1 MKTKTT
7 MQILSEVTGVDMNY
21 LALKTDRE
29 NKEWVA
35 VKDLE
40 IYLDNK
46 IKQVMGRTQEE
57 GKKKVIIYCL
67 ENMKQELKN
76 E

>member
-1 MKTKTT
+1 

>member
-1 MKTKTT
+1 MLGK
-7 MQILSEVTGVDMNY
+7 EVWIRTV
-21 LALKTDRE
+21 LIKVV
-29 NKEWVA
+29 NKSKNKVMISKL

-76 E
+76 EGAID